1 LRLRNIGIVKAG
13 FNAFNAQHFVIERV
27 VIDVTKAL
35 IVYYSNTGHT
45 RKIAEELAE
54 VSGWSIAEIRESKPR
69 KGRWGEIRC
78 VIESLIGIKP
88 HIEFSSPLFDNFDL
102 VIIGTPVWA
111 GRVASPVQ
119 SFLAKH
125 RGSLHRTAFF
135 CTCAGPNSSPV
146 FDQLHAL
153 SGRVPVNTLAITNEE
168 MKSSSYRDKLTAFSK
183 TV

>member
-1 LRLRNIGIVKAG
+1 MTN
-13 FNAFNAQHFVIERV
+13 
-27 VIDVTKAL
+27 AL

-45 RKIAEELAE
+45 RKVAEELAE
-54 VSGWSIAEIRESKPR
+54 VSRWSIAEIRDAKPR

-78 VIESLIGIKP
+78 AIESLTGIKP
-88 HIEFSSPLFDNFDL
+88 RIEFTSSSFDTFDV

-111 GRVASPVQ
+111 GHVASPVQ

-125 RGSLHRTAFF
+125 RDDLSRVAFF

-153 SGRVPVNTLAITNEE
+153 TGKVPVNTLAITNEE
-168 MKSSSYRDKLTAFSK
+168 MKSSNYRDKLAAFAK
-183 TV
+183 AV